1 MAATDTAGSEPVLAQ
16 ACVSAVPRLP
26 ADRAEAWVGFLAA
39 HAEITRR
46 LDAELNARFDL
57 SLSALEVLARLA
69 WAEHGRLR
77 MSTVAETA
85 LLSQSRVSR
94 LVDSLEHRGLVERA
108 SCPSDS
114 RGVYASISDAGRELA
129 GRALRWHWE
138 HVDELFF
145 SSLSTA
151 QVSQLG
157 EAWRAI
163 LGRSVAAGAGDC
175 PAA

>member
-1 MAATDTAGSEPVLAQ
+1 MAATETAGSEPALAP
-16 ACVSAVPRLP
+16 ACVNAVPRLP
-26 ADRAEAWVGFLAA
+26 PGQAEAWVGFLAA
-39 HAEITRR
+39 HAQVTRR

-69 WAEHGRLR
+69 WADHGRLR

-94 LVDSLEHRGLVERA
+94 LVDSLEERGLVERA

-114 RGVYASISDAGRELA
+114 RGVYASISDAGRELV
-129 GRALRWHWE
+129 GRALEWHWE
-138 HVDELFF
+138 HVNELFF
-145 SSLSTA
+145 SSLSAA

-157 EAWRAI
+157 AAWRAI
-163 LGRSVAAGAGDC
+163 LGHSVTAAPDSS
-175 PAA
+175 AA